1 MSKEISKLK
10 CPVCGNNSLRV
21 VLVENEIPY
30 FGKVVISSSVCE
42 ICGYKLN
49 DVFSVETREPLE
61 YKLFVENE
69 EDLMIR
75 VVKSSSATIVIPDL
89 GLKIEPGPL
98 SQGYVS
104 NVEGVLRRIEDVFR
118 GQVTVL
124 EGKKKEKMKTL
135 LKKLEK
141 MIAGKEKFVLIIKD
155 PLGNSAIISQKVKK
169 RKLTKKEIENLKT
182 GYLVLDISQ
191 NRK

>member
-118 GQVTVL
+118 GQAAVL
-124 EGKKKEKMKTL
+124 EGKKKEKMKIL

-182 GYLVLDISQ
+182 GYLILDISQ

>member
-1 MSKEISKLK
+1 MDKKISRLK
-10 CPVCGNNSLRV
+10 CPVCGNNSLNV
-21 VLVENEIPY
+21 VLIENKIPY

-61 YKLFVENE
+61 YKLFVESE
-69 EDLMIR
+69 EDLMAR
-75 VVKSSSATIVIPDL
+75 VVKSSSATVIIPEL

-118 GQVTVL
+118 GQLAVL
-124 EGKKKEKMKTL
+124 EGKKKEKMKNL
-135 LKKLEK
+135 LGELEK
-141 MIAGKEKFVLIIKD
+141 MIEGKKKFILVIKD
-155 PLGNSAIISQKVKK
+155 PLGNSAIISQKAKK
-169 RKLTKKEIENLKT
+169 RKLTKKELENLKT
-182 GYLVLDISQ
+182 GYLVLDISR

>member
-118 GQVTVL
+118 GQVAVL

>member
-1 MSKEISKLK
+1 MDKKISRLK
-10 CPVCGNNSLRV
+10 CPVCGNNSLNV
-21 VLVENEIPY
+21 VLIENKIPY

-61 YKLFVENE
+61 YKLFVESE
-69 EDLMIR
+69 EDLMAR
-75 VVKSSSATIVIPDL
+75 VVKSSSATVIIPEL

-118 GQVTVL
+118 GQLAVL
-124 EGKKKEKMKTL
+124 EGKKKEKMKNL
-135 LKKLEK
+135 LGKLEK
-141 MIAGKEKFVLIIKD
+141 MIEGKKKFILVIKD
-155 PLGNSAIISQKVKK
+155 PLGNSAIISQKAKK
-169 RKLTKKEIENLKT
+169 RKLTKKELENLKT
-182 GYLVLDISQ
+182 GYLVLDISR